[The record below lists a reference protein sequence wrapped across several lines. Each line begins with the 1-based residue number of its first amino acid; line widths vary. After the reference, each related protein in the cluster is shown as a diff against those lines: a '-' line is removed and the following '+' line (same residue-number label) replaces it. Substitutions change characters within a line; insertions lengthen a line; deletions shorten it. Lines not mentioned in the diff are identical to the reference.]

1 MQEGQPF
8 ISIII
13 PNFNRGA
20 LLKETLESIHR
31 QDYLA
36 WEAIVVDDGSSDN
49 SEAVTRTFA
58 ELDPR
63 IRFLSR
69 NREPR
74 GAPVCRNTGTES
86 SRGDYLIFLDSDDLL
101 RPGALTG
108 RAKIISQFPDFD
120 FWVFPML
127 MFREDPL
134 TTNLLWNIDNGQED
148 LRRFLVLDAPWQT
161 TGPVWRKPSV
171 QKIGG
176 FTEGLACWH
185 DIDFHLKALLAG
197 LKGRKFY
204 DLEPDTLYRQ
214 HETQSISQG
223 EISSPAKLESR
234 RDIFFRHTL
243 SLGERNR
250 DYLPEL
256 RLLGG
261 NIAIGAAK
269 ALNAGISG
277 EVIRFGF
284 QHKIFPAAMV
294 MQLWF
299 IVAFYQA
306 RLNRIPL
313 LDAWMKK
320 MTGKYRQDSNIGKH
334 RLTNKPQDGDKH
346 GS

>member
-20 LLKETLESIHR
+20 LLKETLESIRR

-49 SEAVTRTFA
+49 SEAVTRTFS
-58 ELDPR
+58 ELDAR

-74 GAPVCRNTGTES
+74 GAPVCRNTGTENA
-86 SRGDYLIFLDSDDLL
+86 RGDYLIFLDSDDLL

-108 RAKIISQFPDFD
+108 RANIISLFPDFD

-134 TTNLLWNIDNGQED
+134 ATNLLWNIDNGQED

-161 TGPVWRKPSV
+161 TGPVWRKTAV

-176 FTEGLACWH
+176 FTEGLACWQ

-197 LKGRKFY
+197 LRGKKFY

-234 RDIFFRHTL
+234 HDIFRRHTL
-243 SLGERNR
+243 ALGERIIQ
-250 DYLPEL
+250 YLPEL

-269 ALNAGISG
+269 ALNIRICR
-277 EVIRFGF
+277 EVIRFGA
-284 QHKIFPAAMV
+284 QHGIFPVSMT
-294 MQLWF
+294 MQFWF
-299 IVAFYQA
+299 ILAFYQA

-320 MTGKYRQDSNIGKH
+320 VTGKYRQDSNIGKH
-334 RLTNKPQDGDKH
+334 LLTKKPQDGDKP
-346 GS
+346 GT